1 MIKVTL
7 PDGSIKD
14 FELDIVTPL
23 DVALN
28 ISKGLAK
35 KAIAAKVDGKLVDL
49 SYPIKKDRG

>member
-28 ISKGLAK
+28 ISKGLTK
-35 KAIAAKVDGKLVDL
+35 KLLLLKLMESL
-49 SYPIKKDRG
+49 LI